1 MCVAAGFYLPLRIFS
16 CLTALA
22 FLGLLLLDDENKG
35 TGGNDEG
42 RAIEDRWRP
51 ETRGTREEINARNR
65 VVIGRWREMGKGD
78 RGGRSEEGGAGRDKN
93 ISPGRYGDEVVTPLI
108 RSRGKCPSFQNR
120 RGAVPELRNR
130 GVRTRARVS
139 ERASE
144 REREREREGD
154 IAQT

>member
-1 MCVAAGFYLPLRIFS
+1 MAARDSRHERRNQREKSRRDRTL
-16 CLTALA
+16 
-22 FLGLLLLDDENKG
+22 E
-35 TGGNDEG
+35 GNGE
-42 RAIEDRWRP
+42 
-51 ETRGTREEINARNR
+51 RGQRRQ
-65 VVIGRWREMGKGD
+65 V
-78 RGGRSEEGGAGRDKN
+78 RGGGGAGRDKN

-144 REREREREGD
+144 RERERERGGD
-154 IAQT
+154 ITQT